1 MAWLDRIPLWILV
14 VVTLTLGLAPFV
26 PEPHV
31 WEKLGMLADGT
42 LRRPIDIFDLLYHGA
57 PWVLLALKL
66 VRLAQRRA

>member
-1 MAWLDRIPLWILV
+1 
-14 VVTLTLGLAPFV
+14 
-26 PEPHV
+26 
-31 WEKLGMLADGT
+31 MLADGT